1 MTVEEIIKA
10 VRFCYDEEELND
22 ASFTPASAQDNTY
35 MNNIIKSKIGDAVR
49 WICLYSPAELLG
61 GSDVKKTSG
70 GVTVDVPTGI
80 LVDAEVKTQSPTDN
94 GVTLQPAEDP
104 VDCRRLIMPSDFIK
118 LARVRV
124 LGWHRAIKTPIAE
137 DSDEYLQLYDTNGA
151 TATDD
156 RPIAAIID
164 KSQTEIELWPSLE
177 ENIEVH
183 VTYVSSVSPVGLD
196 ANGDP
201 VAPGTDPVQYALPP
215 RVKTAFIYYLAF
227 LVLSAY
233 EDSRAARMLDIAK
246 MNIGKNG

>member
-1 MTVEEIIKA
+1 MTVGEIIQA
-10 VRFCYDEEELND
+10 VRWCYDEEQMDGADFHN
-22 ASFTPASAQDNTY
+22 ASSNDNTL
-35 MNNIIKSKIGDAVR
+35 MDNIIKSKIGDAVR

-61 GSDVKKTSG
+61 GSDVQKTVGS
-70 GVTVDVPTGI
+70 TTEDVPTGI
-80 LVDAEVKTQSPTDN
+80 LVDAEVSSGSTTDN
-94 GVTLQPAEDP
+94 GVELVEGL
-104 VDCRRLIMPSDFIK
+104 DCYKLIMPSDFIK

-124 LGWHRAIKTPIAE
+124 NGWHRAIKTPIAE
-137 DSDEYLQLYDTNGA
+137 DSDEYLQLYDDNGA

-164 KSQTEIELWPSLE
+164 KSRTEIELWPTPE
-177 ENIEVH
+177 ENIH
-183 VTYVSSVSPVGLD
+183 VLATYVSSVSPVGLD